1 MASVREVKAHDA
13 VMSVED
19 GRVSVEVGGR
29 SRKSLKMLAFVLTM
43 IILGLTLNIDT
54 PLLRVKTEGL
64 EGSPLTESLSL
75 INVLIATVVSCSGVA
90 LGVLVLHNTA

>member
-1 MASVREVKAHDA
+1 
-13 VMSVED
+13 
-19 GRVSVEVGGR
+19 
-29 SRKSLKMLAFVLTM
+29 M
-43 IILGLTLNIDT
+43 IALELTLDIDT

-75 INVLIATVVSCSGVA
+75 INVLIAAVVSCSGVA